1 MTLNKLYIYI
11 SKKNTKFLKK
21 TEQNTEAKKMKKI
34 GVLLRF
40 RLICSS
46 TGLSSLSAF
55 SQLLQVPIASEERK
69 LLLP

>member
-55 SQLLQVPIASEERK
+55 SQLLQVLVASEERK
-69 LLLP
+69 LHLP